1 MSVEHRLVEE
11 EVSELPPDVI
21 EGAFR
26 SICAAMLLRTIT
38 EFSTDSTGVRER
50 INRRVAARE
59 WLFRGGGIISFR
71 EACDACN
78 ISTQVFKDAV
88 VEYAD
93 NPESRPNNKYRNNCG
108 RKVFGRPN
116 RDYHRFSNQSPSES
130 RDHSGVVPCDRTRH
144 RAR

>member
-11 EVSELPPDVI
+11 EVWELPSDVI

-38 EFSTDSTGVRER
+38 EFSTERNGIKER
-50 INRRVAARE
+50 INRKVAARE
-59 WLFRGGGIISFR
+59 WLFRGGGIITFR

-78 ISTQVFKDAV
+78 MSTQVFKDAV

-93 NPESRPNNKYRNNCG
+93 NPASRPNNKYRANCG

-116 RDYHRFSNQSPSES
+116 RDYHRFSNQSAEEP
-130 RDHSGVVPCDRTRH
+130 RHHS
-144 RAR
+144 